1 VTLTRVTRRGAIDFL
16 KRRSPTCS
24 EFEPRQVVKEPGLAG
39 AILTSSSC
47 SFSRVPSS
55 LLFFFSHPDLRH
67 RLLSVISHSRPF
79 LSARHS
85 RQVSRT
91 VYPTSITNRNMAT
104 RTFVVFQDDPSEPLP
119 TIKTDV
125 SPSLPLIE
133 PTILGLSNIPVTT
146 AEKENLHPVTGARSS
161 AATDSQSKKRKNGIL
176 ATKLH
181 IPSTTKKLRDSDCRK
196 RKATT
201 SSSSKTLNGSRV
213 TSSGALDLP
222 KVEELVEPEQPC
234 QDKVAQA
241 EVDSKC
247 YDLTVSPLADVSHAF
262 DQVSLSSAE
271 SRPGMSRILSPKV
284 KEACLL
290 SFSYIDGSRQ
300 KQSRCEDSGISSL
313 KPLADSVS
321 PKTADIASEET
332 LFSTPERKQIY
343 AAFTFTTP
351 SPSSKLRVASH
362 LDFFGD
368 IKFDP

>member
-1 VTLTRVTRRGAIDFL
+1 
-16 KRRSPTCS
+16 
-24 EFEPRQVVKEPGLAG
+24 
-39 AILTSSSC
+39 
-47 SFSRVPSS
+47 
-55 LLFFFSHPDLRH
+55 
-67 RLLSVISHSRPF
+67 
-79 LSARHS
+79 
-85 RQVSRT
+85 
-91 VYPTSITNRNMAT
+91 MAT
-104 RTFVVFQDDPSEPLP
+104 RSFVVFQDDPSEPLP

-125 SPSLPLIE
+125 SPSPPLIE
-133 PTILGLSNIPVTT
+133 PTILGLSTIPVTT
-146 AEKENLHPVTGARSS
+146 AEKENLHPVTGARSG

-196 RKATT
+196 RKTTT
-201 SSSSKTLNGSRV
+201 SSSSKTLSGSRV
-213 TSSGALDLP
+213 TSSRALDLS
-222 KVEELVEPEQPC
+222 KVEESVEPEQPC

-271 SRPGMSRILSPKV
+271 SRPGISRILSPK
-284 KEACLL
+284 
-290 SFSYIDGSRQ
+290 

-321 PKTADIASEET
+321 PKMADIGSEEA

-362 LDFFGD
+362 LDIFGD
-368 IKFDP
+368 IKFDA